1 MKRDLHFVSQRY
13 HNICRGQYR
22 SFPRLNC
29 FPPWQPAS
37 WYLFVACSLFACCL
51 FVVCSLSLCCL
62 FVSITGSLL
71 ATAHLAT
78 LTPSLGA
85 CTYAIVTVACM
96 ISVWLCVSHTL
107 PLSHARLS
115 SQQIASSPG
124 LFTTHYP
131 RLPDHYDQEY
141 DPHNHHYDQQISRSE
156 STQRPPDWF
165 VSHKAPLILHNLCW
179 MFPQNVCLSIAS
191 DRIRSS
197 KIHNGRYKI
206 YSDWQL
212 CTHSGLCYWH
222 ITSSGIRP
230 IPNRYHK

>member
-1 MKRDLHFVSQRY
+1 ML
-13 HNICRGQYR
+13 C
-22 SFPRLNC
+22 
-29 FPPWQPAS
+29 
-37 WYLFVACSLFACCL
+37 LFIACSLFICCL
-51 FVVCSLSLCCL
+51 FVVCLLFVLCL
-62 FVSITGSLL
+62 FVACLSLL
-71 ATAHLAT
+71 QVHCLPQHIWQPWLLLWEPAR
-78 LTPSLGA
+78 
-85 CTYAIVTVACM
+85 TYAIVTVACI

-131 RLPDHYDQEY
+131 RLPDHHDQEY

-191 DRIRSS
+191 DRIKSS

-222 ITSSGIRP
+222 ITISGIRP